1 MIKLIDILKEAKQV
15 GILYHYCQFSDLYP
29 IIKSNLLKA
38 SETTDFDD
46 DSINNPQTKCIS
58 LTRSKNKDQF
68 LISYESDCALV
79 LDGDKLS
86 NNYKISPHH
95 DPNQLNYGDEEHD
108 EMEERICGKDIKD
121 LNNYIIKII
130 FYKES
135 IEGSSQNEKEF
146 KKCLSLITKNNI
158 PYEIV

>member
-1 MIKLIDILKEAKQV
+1 
-15 GILYHYCQFSDLYP
+15 
-29 IIKSNLLKA
+29 
-38 SETTDFDD
+38 
-46 DSINNPQTKCIS
+46 
-58 LTRSKNKDQF
+58 
-68 LISYESDCALV
+68 
-79 LDGDKLS
+79 
-86 NNYKISPHH
+86 
-95 DPNQLNYGDEEHD
+95 
-108 EMEERICGKDIKD
+108 MEERICVKDIKD